1 MSESRQPLFSEAVDA
16 GLLGGSTVAIWFL
29 IRDLLAGRPL
39 LTPSV
44 LGQVFIL
51 GQDPPV
57 TTRIDFSAV
66 ILYTAVHFLA
76 FVAFG
81 FLVTLVVRLACRSG
95 VARFA
100 LLVLFVVFELGFYVF
115 VEVAA
120 SGIGGLFPLWA
131 VLLAN
136 LFAALVMG
144 YYFARLHPELT
155 RALKEEPLGA

>member
-1 MSESRQPLFSEAVDA
+1 MSDSRQPLFSEAVDA

-39 LTPSV
+39 LTPSL
-44 LGQVFIL
+44 LGQTFIL
-51 GQDPPV
+51 GEEPPV
-57 TTRIDFSAV
+57 TTSIDFGAV
-66 ILYTAVHFLA
+66 ILYTAAHFLA

-81 FLVTLVVRLACRSG
+81 FVVTALVRAACRSA

-100 LLVLFVVFELGFYVF
+100 LLVLFVVFELAFYVF
-115 VEVAA
+115 VQAAA
-120 SGIGGLFPLWA
+120 SGIGDYFPLWS

-136 LFAALVMG
+136 LFAALAMG
-144 YYFARLHPELT
+144 YYFARLHPELA